1 MKRAILSMLMCA
13 GMLAA
18 QAGPP
23 PGDAPDGPRRGKRG
37 AGIEAL
43 QSALDIS
50 PEQAQELAQFAR
62 EQRKEAFESLK
73 NEGVREKLRANREA
87 LRELRESGNTDPTA
101 AGALVLEAE
110 AIRAKMKAAQEG
122 AREAVVAY
130 VTNTLGR
137 GTELAEIEAAAKMQ
151 PAVRAAGALG
161 LLAPPEG
168 GMRRGGRSMRRT
180 GGGGPQGFGQGGP
193 PPAN

>member
-50 PEQAQELAQFAR
+50 PEQAQELAQFAKQ
-62 EQRKEAFESLK
+62 QRQEAFEGLK

-87 LRELRESGNTDPTA
+87 LRELRESGNADPA
-101 AGALVLEAE
+101 AVGALVLEAE
-110 AIRAKMKAAQEG
+110 ALGAKMKAVRDG
-122 AREAVVAY
+122 VRESVVAY

-137 GTELAEIEAAAKMQ
+137 GAELAEIEAAAKMQ

-161 LLAPPEG
+161 LLAPSEG
-168 GMRRGGRSMRRT
+168 RMRRGMGMRRP
-180 GGGGPQGFGQGGP
+180 GGGGPQGVGPGGP
-193 PPAN
+193 PPTN